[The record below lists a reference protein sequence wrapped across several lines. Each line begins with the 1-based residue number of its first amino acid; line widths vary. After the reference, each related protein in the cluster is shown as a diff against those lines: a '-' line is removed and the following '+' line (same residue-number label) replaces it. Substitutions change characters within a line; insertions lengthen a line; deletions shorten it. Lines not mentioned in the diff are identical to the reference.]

1 MFVLQ
6 IWHHSFYKELRVKST
21 EEYSIITSEPA
32 LTPRSHREKIAEVMF
47 ETFRVPAF
55 CACNTSALSLYA
67 SGRGEAVVLE
77 IGEEVTCAVT
87 VTRESAGRVQ
97 CHEAVEQQNVAGRD
111 ITNYLMT
118 KLMARREL
126 HNIDYYTVEQ
136 IKENCCY
143 VADDYHK
150 ELASPKAKSYKLP
163 DGRNIDLGR
172 ECFTCPEA
180 MFRPY
185 STPLNLTYG
194 VHEMVN
200 RAILRSSQ
208 DSEEL
213 RKHLYCN
220 ILVSGGGTLMEGFCI
235 VGYQRRSLP
244 WHHQDMSRLS
254 LLQNARFHCG

>member
-1 MFVLQ
+1 
-6 IWHHSFYKELRVKST
+6 
-21 EEYSIITSEPA
+21 
-32 LTPRSHREKIAEVMF
+32 
-47 ETFRVPAF
+47 
-55 CACNTSALSLYA
+55 
-67 SGRGEAVVLE
+67 
-77 IGEEVTCAVT
+77 
-87 VTRESAGRVQ
+87 
-97 CHEAVEQQNVAGRD
+97 
-111 ITNYLMT
+111 MT

>member
-1 MFVLQ
+1 M
-6 IWHHSFYKELRVKST
+6 
-21 EEYSIITSEPA
+21 
-32 LTPRSHREKIAEVMF
+32 AEMMF

-87 VTRESAGRVQ
+87 VTREAARRLQ
-97 CHEAVEQQNVAGRD
+97 CHDAVERQDVAGRD

-126 HNIDYYTVEQ
+126 RNIDYYSVEK
-136 IKENCCY
+136 IKEYYCY
-143 VADDYHK
+143 VADDYQK
-150 ELASPKAKSYKLP
+150 ELVSPKAKSYKLP

-200 RAILRSSQ
+200 RALLRSSQ
-208 DSEEL
+208 DAEESG
-213 RKHLYCN
+213 KHLYSN
-220 ILVSGGGTLMEGFCI
+220 ILVSGGGTLMTGFCERLSKEITALAPTKHVKVVAPPERKLSPWIGGSI
-235 VGYQRRSLP
+235 VGSLSGFP
-244 WHHQDMSRLS
+244 KFATSKSEYEECGPSSVHHNKRII
-254 LLQNARFHCG
+254 